1 MRSGR
6 FLLGLSVS
14 GIFIAFFLYRVD
26 LGEMGGALASAD
38 YRFVVPGVL
47 LYLLSMLFRAVRWRI
62 VLSSL
67 GSFPIR
73 RLWPV
78 LMVGYAANNLLPVRL
93 GELVRVHYLGSREN
107 VSRSAAMA
115 TILVER
121 SFDGLALLFLAA
133 LVSLFLPVVGL
144 VRGLSEQIHVS
155 WLVLALGFSLP
166 FLAVIGV
173 NIGLAVWPGAAHR
186 LHMACMTRT
195 PPGAGP
201 RHTVMDVAGAFI
213 RGFAVLRTPRGVAT
227 VFALSLPVWIAESMV
242 YLVLAL
248 GFGMHG
254 DFDHVLTL
262 AGVLVLT
269 TTTSNLGTSIP
280 SSAGGVGPFEFF
292 AQATLIFFGV
302 TAATASAYAV
312 ALHATLLVPT
322 TVLGLVY
329 LWAGN
334 ESLVALARASQGGA
348 RAGGEEQAQPA
359 AEGGQE

>member
-1 MRSGR
+1 MRSRR
-6 FLLGLSVS
+6 FLLGLAVS
-14 GIFIAFFLYRVD
+14 GVFVAFFLYRAD

-38 YRFVVPGVL
+38 YRFVVPGLL
-47 LYLLSMLFRAVRWRI
+47 LYLVSMLVRAVRWRV

-78 LMVGYAANNLLPVRL
+78 LIVGYAANNLLPVRL

-121 SFDGLALLFLAA
+121 SFDGLTLLFLAA
-133 LVSLFLPVVGL
+133 LVSLFLPVAGL
-144 VRGLSEQIHVS
+144 LRGLSEQVPVS
-155 WLVLALGFSLP
+155 GFVLVLGISVP
-166 FLAVIGV
+166 FLMVIAA
-173 NIGLAVWPGAAHR
+173 NIGLAVWPAAAHR
-186 LHMACMTRT
+186 LLSRMTR
-195 PPGAGP
+195 PLPERFRGI
-201 RHTVMDVAGAFI
+201 VMDVAGAFI
-213 RGFAVLRTPRGVAT
+213 RGFAILRTPRGVAT

-242 YLVLAL
+242 YIVLAL

-254 DFDHVLTL
+254 DFDHMLTL

-302 TAATASAYAV
+302 TAATASAFAV
-312 ALHATLLVPT
+312 ALHATMLVPVT
-322 TVLGLVY
+322 LLGLVY

-348 RAGGEEQAQPA
+348 RANREERAQPA